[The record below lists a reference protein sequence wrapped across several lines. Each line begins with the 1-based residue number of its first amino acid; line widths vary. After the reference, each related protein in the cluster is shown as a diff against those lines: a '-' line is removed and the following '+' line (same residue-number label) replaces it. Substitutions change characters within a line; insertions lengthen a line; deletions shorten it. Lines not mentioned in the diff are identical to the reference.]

1 MAKSCAAFL
10 VFLCL
15 SMLILSF
22 PEVEAKVCMKLKVEA
37 LEGSTCKIC
46 DPECIKWENGSHGV
60 CKKYEIRIAC
70 TCP

>member
-1 MAKSCAAFL
+1 
-10 VFLCL
+10 
-15 SMLILSF
+15 
-22 PEVEAKVCMKLKVEA
+22 MKLKIET

-46 DPECIKWENGSHGV
+46 DPECIEWENGSHGV